1 MPPAYTSCASYATCG
16 ACANDTS
23 YACHWCAGDRACHAV
38 GSAYGCAVG
47 ASCYEEECVRTAP
60 QPSAVQPPNFGEF
73 VAFTLFLA
81 CLFCCAGFCAHTCR
95 AFRDSTTTRRIARDE
110 RYISMSDFEEDGNG
124 RRRSKRGPSLEDL
137 AFIPTV
143 EHIHVNPVAERI
155 SKVSRICCVVCTGLA
170 FVFTIIALV
179 LYPHAPT
186 YTVCN
191 SELDWSTV
199 FSSLAHL
206 TIGADYRVAIS
217 VNNGNRFGI
226 VLDSLVAE
234 FDFDEESVATIDFKE
249 TIELVPAAITDVV
262 VPIKF
267 AAASALQAATIYSAY
282 RAGTLTF
289 KANANIKG
297 TAAGFYS
304 FEMDIKDHIVDMSA
318 DMDLSLCSA
327 CHES

>member
-1 MPPAYTSCASYATCG
+1 MARSRICQLELLSG
-16 ACANDTS
+16 AARLADD
-23 YACHWCAGDRACHAV
+23 AADGGGGGLPVEGVELEAGDR
-38 GSAYGCAVG
+38 Y
-47 ASCYEEECVRTAP
+47 
-60 QPSAVQPPNFGEF
+60 
-73 VAFTLFLA
+73 
-81 CLFCCAGFCAHTCR
+81 
-95 AFRDSTTTRRIARDE
+95 
-110 RYISMSDFEEDGNG
+110 
-124 RRRSKRGPSLEDL
+124 
-137 AFIPTV
+137 
-143 EHIHVNPVAERI
+143 
-155 SKVSRICCVVCTGLA
+155 A

-304 FEMDIKDHIVDMSA
+304 FEMDIKDHVVDMSA